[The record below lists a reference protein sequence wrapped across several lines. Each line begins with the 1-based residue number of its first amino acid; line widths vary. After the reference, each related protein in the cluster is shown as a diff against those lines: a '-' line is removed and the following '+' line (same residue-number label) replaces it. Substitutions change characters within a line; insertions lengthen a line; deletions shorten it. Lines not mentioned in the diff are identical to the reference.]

1 MPCISC
7 KIVLRVVVRRPCSIQ
22 LNMLACCQVLG
33 PEASSA
39 LDMQVAQNLL
49 PLGPVNLLNLP
60 TLGSV
65 PLDTNLL
72 GVQVRLSL
80 SEGVGIRVASA
91 PAGVL
96 RAVYHER

>member
-1 MPCISC
+1 M
-7 KIVLRVVVRRPCSIQ
+7 
-22 LNMLACCQVLG
+22 
-33 PEASSA
+33 
-39 LDMQVAQNLL
+39 AQNLL
-49 PLGPVNLLNLP
+49 PLGPINIGNLP

-72 GVQVRLSL
+72 GVQVRLRL

-91 PAGVL
+91 PGGIL